1 MKGAFTSPQTPTKIR
16 RSICVTRPSLR
27 LIERASEC
35 VCVCVC
41 CASVRSRALC
51 RLYMCTS
58 EPLGAPV
65 QVRTRS
71 SLFLCVCV
79 CVCVCE
85 WFCAYAIT
93 HL

>member
-41 CASVRSRALC
+41 AVRVCVRGPYVGYTCAHQSLWVRPCKSVHARLC
-51 RLYMCTS
+51 S
-58 EPLGAPV
+58 
-65 QVRTRS
+65 
-71 SLFLCVCV
+71 CVCV
-79 CVCVCE
+79 CVCV
-85 WFCAYAIT
+85 
-93 HL
+93 